1 MLRAHMGDKSPKAN
15 NKKASQNQA
24 KTSANTQK
32 KKSAEAAKTAQ
43 KPKK

>member
-32 KKSAEAAKTAQ
+32 KKSAEAAKGAQ